1 MQGET
6 EADARRMSSDAA
18 RRQRTDEG
26 RRCEEGETRG
36 RSVTVYISTLASF
49 VDLDMFSRCR
59 RKPSGIRVSPGNLVG
74 AGSEDKI
81 QGECLSL
88 TESAS
93 FSFSLCLCQGRSGL
107 ETVCSHFRGDFV
119 VDSSLILRF
128 SVSKRV
134 LFRLRI

>member
-1 MQGET
+1 MQGERRRMRGGCRAMLRGGNGRT
-6 EADARRMSSDAA
+6 RGVDARRGKREADQSL
-18 RRQRTDEG
+18 
-26 RRCEEGETRG
+26 
-36 RSVTVYISTLASF
+36 YISTLASF

-88 TESAS
+88 TESVS

-107 ETVCSHFRGDFV
+107 ETVWSHFRGDFV